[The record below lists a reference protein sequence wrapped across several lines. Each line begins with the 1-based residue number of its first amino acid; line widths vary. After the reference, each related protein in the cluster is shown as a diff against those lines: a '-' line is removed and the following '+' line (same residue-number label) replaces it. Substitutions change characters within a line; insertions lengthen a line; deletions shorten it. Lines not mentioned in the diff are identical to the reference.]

1 MSAPERLFLNSE
13 AAAFLRISP
22 DALRDI
28 VQAGEIECFR
38 RGTRGWIRFSR
49 GQLTDYLERTRVP
62 ARATASTRRGAA

>member
-1 MSAPERLFLNSE
+1 MPPPERLLLLSE

-38 RGTRGWIRFSR
+38 RGTRGWIRFSHR
-49 GQLTDYLERTRVP
+49 QLTDYLERTRVP
-62 ARATASTRRGAA
+62 VAAAASTRRGAA